1 MENISHDELKGTSYT
16 GEKKSFAVEILI
28 PAGHA
33 EQKYNHTFIVLL
45 KTSMHS
51 FSYKSQRREGEKNDG
66 KDNGDAYYIKTKT
79 DG

>member
-1 MENISHDELKGTSYT
+1 M
-16 GEKKSFAVEILI
+16 VEILI

-45 KTSMHS
+45 KTSMHL

-66 KDNGDAYYIKTKT
+66 KDNGDAYYINTKT
-79 DG
+79 DR